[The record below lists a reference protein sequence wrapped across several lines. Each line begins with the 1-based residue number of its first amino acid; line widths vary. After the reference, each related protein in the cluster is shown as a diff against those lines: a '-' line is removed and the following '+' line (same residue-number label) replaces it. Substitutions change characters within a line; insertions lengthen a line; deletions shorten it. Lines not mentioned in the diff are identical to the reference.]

1 MPRCFINLLKN
12 IMTKEKR
19 KKKGGIILLNKSQ
32 KYMIDHEN
40 FKGLSEQLETTMG
53 ASTRIFKQL
62 NSKAIMGFDNIT
74 DMLRLRPF
82 SIHSSLSEFTL
93 WQLWCSK
100 ACSVLPFGAIDG
112 PKTFAGS
119 TALTLHTS
127 LIQES

>member
-12 IMTKEKR
+12 IMTKE

-74 DMLRLRPF
+74 HM
-82 SIHSSLSEFTL
+82 
-93 WQLWCSK
+93 
-100 ACSVLPFGAIDG
+100 
-112 PKTFAGS
+112 
-119 TALTLHTS
+119 
-127 LIQES
+127 